1 MNIMLSLDNAFGI
14 FNNLPPR
21 VELSELDLQLP
32 CDPICF
38 ETADYQEMVI
48 YSRFP
53 RPKMKVLDAF
63 QKLFMTQSPTSA
75 RFDPVEKNALNC
87 WDLLIVIHRKL
98 HLILRVLKF
107 VYLCYLRLIPGGASS
122 LFICLATATFESFG
136 SSTTNLAAFA
146 IGHLGPS

>member
-1 MNIMLSLDNAFGI
+1 MNIVLSLDNAFGI

-87 WDLLIVIHRKL
+87 WDLLIVIHRKFHSPL
-98 HLILRVLKF
+98 RVSILFYLYCLWLIL
-107 VYLCYLRLIPGGASS
+107 GGVSS
-122 LFICLATATFESFG
+122 LLIRLATATF
-136 SSTTNLAAFA
+136 
-146 IGHLGPS
+146 